1 MDARKLKFDVDYR
14 VKVDTC
20 LFSKGTIVR
29 RRVGCIEDEDAV
41 MFIAGNKMGYL
52 RPAEVDEIPPV
63 PSFAQTVDDFEIP
76 PSDTPDVPPSDTP
89 DVPPSDT
96 PDVPQ
101 GDPRK
106 SSHYQLTLLQPLE
119 IMQRTMTKEEF
130 IGFIKGNIIKYSIRG
145 GHKEGESPEKDLT
158 KVNTYHRWL
167 RLAEQGQMINPMI
180 D

>member
-1 MDARKLKFDVDYR
+1 MDARELKFDVDYV
-14 VKVDTC
+14 VKVDDAPFC
-20 LFSKGTIVR
+20 KGTIVR
-29 RRVGCIEDEDAV
+29 RKLGEDFNDYYV
-41 MFIAGNKMGYL
+41 RFIAGNRMGYL
-52 RPAEVDEIPPV
+52 CPDEVEEVPPV
-63 PSFAQTVDDFEIP
+63 PSFAQAVDDFEIP
-76 PSDTPDVPPSDTP
+76 PSAPY
-89 DVPPSDT
+89 
-96 PDVPQ
+96 VPQ

-130 IGFIKGNIIKYSIRG
+130 IGFLKGNIIKYSIRG

-158 KVNTYHRWL
+158 KVDTYHRWL

>member
-1 MDARKLKFDVDYR
+1 MDARELKFGVNYVVKGDYAP
-14 VKVDTC
+14 
-20 LFSKGTIVR
+20 FNKGTIVR
-29 RRVGCIEDEDAV
+29 RKLDEHDDAYTV
-41 MFIAGNKMGYL
+41 RFIAGNKMGYL
-52 RPAEVDEIPPV
+52 CPSEVEEVPPWV
-63 PSFAQTVDDFEIP
+63 TSAQIVDDLEMP
-76 PSDTPDVPPSDTP
+76 PSDA
-89 DVPPSDT
+89 

-101 GDPRK
+101 GHPRK

-130 IGFIKGNIIKYSIRG
+130 IGFLKGNIIKYAIRG

>member
-1 MDARKLKFDVDYR
+1 MAARELKFDVDYV
-14 VKVDTC
+14 VKVDDAPFC
-20 LFSKGTIVR
+20 KGIIVR
-29 RRVGCIEDEDAV
+29 RKLDEDDDYSV
-41 MFIAGNKMGYL
+41 RFRAGNKMGYL
-52 RPAEVDEIPPV
+52 RPADVEEIPPV

-76 PSDTPDVPPSDTP
+76 PSDTS
-89 DVPPSDT
+89 
-96 PDVPQ
+96 DVPQ
-101 GDPRK
+101 GHPRK

-130 IGFIKGNIIKYSIRG
+130 IGFLKGNIIKYSIRG

>member
-1 MDARKLKFDVDYR
+1 MDARKIKFGVDYV
-14 VKVDTC
+14 VKVDDAPFC
-20 LFSKGTIVR
+20 KGTIVR
-29 RRVGCIEDEDAV
+29 RKLDDEYDDDDYSV
-41 MFIAGNKMGYL
+41 RFIAGNRVGYL
-52 RPAEVDEIPPV
+52 CSHEVEEVPPV

-76 PSDTPDVPPSDTP
+76 PMY
-89 DVPPSDT
+89 

-101 GDPRK
+101 GHPRK
-106 SSHYQLTLLQPLE
+106 SRHYQLTLLQPLE

-130 IGFIKGNIIKYSIRG
+130 IGFLKGNIIKYSIRG

>member
-1 MDARKLKFDVDYR
+1 MMDAREMKFDVDYM
-14 VKVDTC
+14 VKVDTYS
-20 LFSKGTIVR
+20 FPKGTIVR
-29 RRVGCIEDEDAV
+29 RKLDEDDDDDSV
-41 MFIAGNKMGYL
+41 TFIAGNRMGYL
-52 RPAEVDEIPPV
+52 RPGEVEEVPPV
-63 PSFAQTVDDFEIP
+63 PPFAQPVDDFEI
-76 PSDTPDVPPSDTP
+76 
-89 DVPPSDT
+89 PPSDT

-130 IGFIKGNIIKYSIRG
+130 IGFLKGNIIKYSIRG

>member
-1 MDARKLKFDVDYR
+1 MMMDAMELKFDVDY
-14 VKVDTC
+14 VVNVDDTPFC
-20 LFSKGTIVR
+20 KGTIVR
-29 RRVGCIEDEDAV
+29 RKLDEHDDAYSV
-41 MFIAGNKMGYL
+41 RFIAGNRLGYL
-52 RPAEVDEIPPV
+52 CPDEVEEITPV
-63 PSFAQTVDDFEIP
+63 PSFAQIVDDFEIP
-76 PSDTPDVPPSDTP
+76 PSDTPDVP
-89 DVPPSDT
+89 
-96 PDVPQ
+96 Q
-101 GDPRK
+101 GHPRK

-130 IGFIKGNIIKYSIRG
+130 IGFLKGNIIKYSIRG

>member
-1 MDARKLKFDVDYR
+1 MDARELKFDVDYM
-14 VKVDTC
+14 VKVDTY
-20 LFSKGTIVR
+20 LFPKGTIVR
-29 RRVGCIEDEDAV
+29 RRLSDVDDEYGV
-41 MFIAGNKMGYL
+41 RFICGNKVWYL
-52 RPAEVDEIPPV
+52 GPEDVEEVPPV

-76 PSDTPDVPPSDTP
+76 PSDAPY
-89 DVPPSDT
+89 
-96 PDVPQ
+96 VPQ
-101 GDPRK
+101 GHPRK

-130 IGFIKGNIIKYSIRG
+130 IGFLKGNIIKYSIRG

-167 RLAEQGQMINPMI
+167 KLAEQGQMIKPMI

>member
-1 MDARKLKFDVDYR
+1 MMDARELKFDVDYR
-14 VKVDTC
+14 VTMDTY
-20 LFSKGTIVR
+20 LFPKGTIVR
-29 RRVGCIEDEDAV
+29 RMFDEYEDDDYSVKFRASNIE
-41 MFIAGNKMGYL
+41 GYL
-52 RPAEVDEIPPV
+52 CPYEIEEVEEIPPV
-63 PSFAQTVDDFEIP
+63 PSFAQAVDVEEIP
-76 PSDTPDVPPSDTP
+76 PSDV
-89 DVPPSDT
+89 

-101 GDPRK
+101 GHPRK

-119 IMQRTMTKEEF
+119 IMQRTMTKDEF
-130 IGFIKGNIIKYSIRG
+130 IGFLKGNIIKYSIRG

>member
-1 MDARKLKFDVDYR
+1 MDARELKFDVDYM
-14 VKVDTC
+14 VKVDIY
-20 LFSKGTIVR
+20 FIPKGTIVR
-29 RRVGCIEDEDAV
+29 RRVSYTDNEYTV
-41 MFIAGNKMGYL
+41 RFIAGNKMGYL
-52 RPAEVDEIPPV
+52 SPADVEEIPPV

-76 PSDTPDVPPSDTP
+76 PCAPY
-89 DVPPSDT
+89 
-96 PDVPQ
+96 VPQ

-130 IGFIKGNIIKYSIRG
+130 IGFLKGNIIKYSIRG

>member
-1 MDARKLKFDVDYR
+1 MDAREIKFGVDYV
-14 VKVDTC
+14 VKVDDAP
-20 LFSKGTIVR
+20 FYKGTIVR
-29 RRVGCIEDEDAV
+29 RKLDEDEDEDDDYSV
-41 MFIAGNKMGYL
+41 RFIAGNRMGYL
-52 RPAEVDEIPPV
+52 YPHEVEEVPPV
-63 PSFAQTVDDFEIP
+63 PSFTQTMDDFEI
-76 PSDTPDVPPSDTP
+76 
-89 DVPPSDT
+89 PPSDT

-130 IGFIKGNIIKYSIRG
+130 IGFLKGNIIKYSIRG